1 MAYTVKRVD
10 VWTGEIQDRAGGLAS
25 KLEPLANAG
34 ANLAFVIARRQP
46 HMPGRGVV
54 FLGPLSG
61 GKQQKAA
68 QAAGLTKAS
77 DLFALQVEGTDK
89 PGVGSRITRTLADA
103 GINVRGLSAAK
114 TGNKF
119 VLFVAFDSA
128 DDAGQAARLL
138 RSAGRKK

>member
-1 MAYTVKRVD
+1 MAYAVKKVD
-10 VWTGEIQDRAGGLAS
+10 VWTGEIADRPGGLAA
-25 KLEPLANAG
+25 KLEALADAG

-46 HMPGRGVV
+46 HLPGRGVV

-61 GKQQKAA
+61 AKQTNAA
-68 QAAGLTKAS
+68 RAAGLSKAS
-77 DLFALQVEGTDK
+77 ELFALQVEGTDK
-89 PGVGSRITRTLADA
+89 PGVGSRITGVLADA

-128 DDAGQAARLL
+128 EDAGNAARLL
-138 RSAGRKK
+138 RSAGGKK